1 MRGRTAAALGAAGTS
16 LAAFVLVMVTRP
28 GGQQVVTIVSDLG
41 TTVTGMVAAVALAGR
56 ARRSRPAVRRSWA
69 LLAAGTFFAA
79 LGDLIWAQN
88 ELVLGRVTPFPSL
101 ADASYLLFPVF
112 TGLGLLLHP
121 THRRTP
127 HGVVRLLSDGVLVA
141 GSLFALS
148 WLTAL
153 GAVARAGADS
163 WLGLTVSLAYPVT
176 DVILLTV
183 LITVLTLFGARGRPG
198 LAIIGAALTVLT
210 LSDSAFAYL
219 SAVGSYATGA
229 LIDCGFVAA
238 YLLLAVAAVV
248 ASPDEGAAPTHPL
261 PPPGWAVAVPYGL
274 CAGGVAASAASLL
287 RGDKLLPMITAG
299 VLVVGLLARQLV
311 TINDNRRLLAGIA
324 ERERRLEHQALH
336 DDLTG
341 LANRALFGDRLSHAL
356 TLQPREGRTIA
367 VVFLDLDDFKLVNE
381 SLGHAIGD
389 ALLVRVAER
398 LRAAVRQSDTV
409 ARLGGDEF
417 AVLVE
422 DSDAPTET
430 AARISESFG
439 QPFVFGGSTVPV
451 RASLGLAV
459 VDAAAHPPPAE
470 ELLRRAELAVHSA
483 KLRGRGRYVLFTP
496 DLARVAA
503 DEFDIRDALAAAIAD
518 GTVEVAYQ
526 PILAAWSRQLIGF
539 EALARW
545 QLHGAPIAPDVF
557 LPVARRLGL
566 IAELDELVLAKALAQ
581 LARWRATPGCGDL
594 TCAVNADESLLD
606 RGRAVALYTEA
617 LDSHG
622 LPPQA
627 LVVELPESHLSDSP
641 ELATTVAE
649 LRAAGVLIALDDF
662 GTHGSSLSRLH
673 RVPVD
678 VVKLDRDFLRPGADA
693 EVDEAWL
700 GGVIDLAHRLGLR
713 VVAEGVEAEPQ
724 LRTLQELGCDAVQG
738 FLLGRPV
745 PASQVRLTGPT
756 VVPRQR

>member
-16 LAAFVLVMVTRP
+16 LAAFVLVMVARP
-28 GGQQVVTIVSDLG
+28 GGQQVVTVVDDLG
-41 TTVTGMVAAVALAGR
+41 TTVTGMVAAAALAGR
-56 ARRSRPAVRRSWA
+56 ARLSRPGVRRSWA

-101 ADASYLLFPVF
+101 ADASYLLFPLF

-121 THRRTP
+121 THRRTSR
-127 HGVVRLLSDGVLVA
+127 GVVRLLIDGILVA

-163 WLGLTVSLAYPVT
+163 WLGLTVALAYPAT
-176 DVILLTV
+176 DLILLTV
-183 LITVLTLFGARGRPG
+183 LLTAIIPSGARGRPG
-198 LAIIGAALTVLT
+198 LATIGAALTMLT

-229 LIDCGFVAA
+229 LLDCGFVAA
-238 YLLLAVAAVV
+238 YLLLALAALV
-248 ASPDEGAAPTHPL
+248 ASPDEGVPHPHPP
-261 PPPGWAVAVPYGL
+261 PPPGWAVVVPYAL
-274 CAGGVAASAASLL
+274 CGCGVTASAASLV
-287 RGDKLLPMITAG
+287 RGDQRLPMITSG

-381 SLGHAIGD
+381 SLGHAVGD

-398 LRAAVRQSDTV
+398 LRAAVRPSDTV

-430 AARISESFG
+430 AARISQSFG
-439 QPFVFGGSTVPV
+439 QPFVIGDSTVPV
-451 RASLGLAV
+451 RASLGVAV
-459 VDAAAHPPPAE
+459 VDAAAQPTAE
-470 ELLRRAELAVHSA
+470 ELLRRAEVAVHSA
-483 KLRGRGRYVLFTP
+483 KLRDRGRYVVFTP

-503 DEFDIRDALAAAIAD
+503 DEFDIRDALTAAIAQ

-526 PILAAWSRQLIGF
+526 PILVPWNRQLIGF

-545 QLHGAPIAPDVF
+545 QLHGTPIAPDVF

-581 LARWRATPGCGDL
+581 LARWRTMPGRGEL

-606 RGRAVALYTEA
+606 PGRALALYTEA
-617 LDSHG
+617 LAGYG
-622 LPPQA
+622 LPPQS

-641 ELATTVAE
+641 ALATTVAE
-649 LRAAGVLIALDDF
+649 LRGAGILVALDDF
-662 GTHGSSLSRLH
+662 GTHGSSLARLH

-678 VVKLDRDFLRPGADA
+678 IVKLDRDFLRPGADA

-700 GGVIDLAHRLGLR
+700 GGVIELAHRLGLR
-713 VVAEGVEAEPQ
+713 VVAEGVETEQQ
-724 LRTLQELGCDAVQG
+724 LRSLQELGCDAVQG
-738 FLLGRPV
+738 YLLGRPV
-745 PASQVRLTGPT
+745 PASQVQLTGSA
-756 VVPRQR
+756 VMPRQR

>member
-16 LAAFVLVMVTRP
+16 LAAFVLVMVARP
-28 GGQQVVTIVSDLG
+28 GGQQVVTVVDDLG
-41 TTVTGMVAAVALAGR
+41 TTVTGMVAAAALAGR
-56 ARRSRPAVRRSWA
+56 ARLSRPAVRRSWA
-69 LLAAGTFFAA
+69 LLAAGTFCAA

-101 ADASYLLFPVF
+101 ADASYLLFPLF

-121 THRRTP
+121 THRRTSR
-127 HGVVRLLSDGVLVA
+127 GVVRLLLDGILVA

-163 WLGLTVSLAYPVT
+163 WLGLTVALAYPAT
-176 DVILLTV
+176 DLVLLTV
-183 LITVLTLFGARGRPG
+183 LLTAIIPSGARGRPG
-198 LAIIGAALTVLT
+198 LATIGAALTMLT

-219 SAVGSYATGA
+219 SAVGSYTTGA
-229 LIDCGFVAA
+229 LLDCGFVAA
-238 YLLLAVAAVV
+238 YLLLALAALV
-248 ASPDEGAAPTHPL
+248 ASPDEGVAQPHPP
-261 PPPGWAVAVPYGL
+261 PPPGWAVAVPYAL
-274 CAGGVAASAASLL
+274 CGCGVAASAASLL
-287 RGDKLLPMITAG
+287 RGDQRLPMITSG

-311 TINDNRRLLAGIA
+311 TITDNRRLLAGIA

-341 LANRALFGDRLSHAL
+341 LANRALFGDRLSHAM

-381 SLGHAIGD
+381 SLGHAVGD

-398 LRAAVRQSDTV
+398 LRAAVRPSDTV

-430 AARISESFG
+430 AARISQSFG
-439 QPFVFGGSTVPV
+439 QPFVIGDSTVPV
-451 RASLGLAV
+451 RASLGVAV
-459 VDAAAHPPPAE
+459 VDAAAQPTAE
-470 ELLRRAELAVHSA
+470 ELLRRAEVAVHSA
-483 KLRGRGRYVLFTP
+483 KLRDRGRYVVFTP
-496 DLARVAA
+496 DLANVAA
-503 DEFDIRDALAAAIAD
+503 DEFDIRDALTAAIAE

-526 PILAAWSRQLIGF
+526 PILVPYNRQLIGF

-545 QLHGAPIAPDVF
+545 QLHGTPIAPDVF

-581 LARWRATPGCGDL
+581 LARWRTMPGRGEL

-606 RGRAVALYTEA
+606 PGRALALYTGA
-617 LDSHG
+617 LAGYG

-641 ELATTVAE
+641 TLATTVAD
-649 LRAAGVLIALDDF
+649 LRGAGIMVALDDF
-662 GTHGSSLSRLH
+662 GTHGSSLARLH

-678 VVKLDRDFLRPGADA
+678 IVKLDRDFLRPGADA

-700 GGVIDLAHRLGLR
+700 GGVIELAHRLGLR
-713 VVAEGVEAEPQ
+713 VVAEGVETEQQ

-738 FLLGRPV
+738 YLLGRPV
-745 PASQVRLTGPT
+745 PASQVQLTGSA
-756 VVPRQR
+756 VLPRQR